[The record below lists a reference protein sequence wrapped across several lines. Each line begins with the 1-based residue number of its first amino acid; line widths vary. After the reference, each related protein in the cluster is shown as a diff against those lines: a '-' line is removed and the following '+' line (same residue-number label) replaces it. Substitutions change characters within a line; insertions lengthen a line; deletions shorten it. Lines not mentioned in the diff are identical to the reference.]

1 MEAYI
6 GYGGGEGW
14 FGRIVFG
21 SEEAVHGGCLVGFVG
36 SSVAG
41 AQVDSGLFGLRKS
54 CGLSETRDS
63 VVRGRG
69 FATGKMDDCV
79 FIWEQE

>member
-21 SEEAVHGGCLVGFVG
+21 SEEAVHGGCLVGW
-36 SSVAG
+36 
-41 AQVDSGLFGLRKS
+41 L
-54 CGLSETRDS
+54 S
-63 VVRGRG
+63 VVKSSRWTTNSVGVKIRVALLEYGVRCAGENQWYCGRRVD
-69 FATGKMDDCV
+69 AWV
-79 FIWEQE
+79 FIWARE